1 MKPLTDL
8 PSRPPIAL
16 PGFRGIERHYD
27 TKLQTFVARIA
38 VGESYVTRHDE
49 TITTVLGS
57 CICACIRD
65 PVTGIG
71 GMNHFMLP
79 GGTSSVHSQATI
91 VEQRFGV
98 AAMESLINALLA
110 NGAQKTRLEVK
121 VFGGAELL
129 GGGGDRIGAQNA
141 SFVRQFLA
149 REDLHIAADDC
160 GGANPRRVAY
170 TPKTG
175 RVLVKYLPIAEARTD
190 LDREATFARDIEN
203 RPPEGEIEI
212 FRNGPG

>member
-1 MKPLTDL
+1 MSAL
-8 PSRPPIAL
+8 PDSSSRPPIAL
-16 PGFRGIERHYD
+16 PQFRGVERHYD
-27 TKLQTFVARIA
+27 AKLRSFVARIA

-65 PVTGIG
+65 PVAGIG

-79 GGTSSVHSQATI
+79 GGMSSVHTQATI

-110 NGAQKTRLEVK
+110 NGAQKNRLEVK

-129 GGGGDRIGAQNA
+129 GGGGDRIGAQNT
-141 SFVRQFLA
+141 SFVREFLA
-149 REDLHIAADDC
+149 REEVRIAADDC
-160 GGANPRRVAY
+160 GGPNPRRVAY

-175 RVLVKYLPIAEARTD
+175 RVLVKYLPIAEARPD
-190 LDREATFARDIEN
+190 LAREATFARDIEN
-203 RPPEGEIEI
+203 KPPEGDIEI
-212 FRNGPG
+212 FKDASR